1 MPTVVKYILM
11 QVPGALFVG
20 VLLLVLHN
28 WGWLTLSWAGGILA
42 LWVIKDALLY
52 PFYRRALESGPE
64 TGSHALTG
72 SIARTATPLDPRG
85 LVTIQGE
92 RWRAESRNGRSISAG
107 RAVRVH
113 STHGL
118 LLHVEIVAESE
129 GDRDETGSD

>member
-1 MPTVVKYILM
+1 MPTAVKYILM

-28 WGWLTLSWAGGILA
+28 WGWLSLSWGGGILA

-64 TGSHALTG
+64 TGAHALAG

-92 RWRAESRNGRSISAG
+92 RWRAESRDGRLISAG
-107 RAVRVH
+107 RAVRVY
-113 STHGL
+113 SVRGL
-118 LLHVEIVAESE
+118 LLHVERIAETE
-129 GDRDETGSD
+129 GEWDETGSD